1 MVYFAEFL
9 GTFLLVFVGTGAI
22 VLSSFKELPLANITI
37 SLAFGLAVTIVILL
51 FGKISGA
58 HINPAVTLSFWIKK
72 HLYSKKALFYIASQL
87 AGAFTA
93 SLLLKYFFPLS
104 KTLGETL
111 PKIKISSAFFIEV
124 IITFFLVLIILVV
137 SSSKMPIV
145 AISFIV
151 GGDIMLSSILAG
163 PLTGASMNPARSFGP
178 ALLSGNLSSLWLY
191 ITAPLI
197 GAIFASITFGFV
209 KKRFIL

>member
-9 GTFLLVFVGTGAI
+9 GTFLLVFVGTGTI
-22 VLSSFKELPLANITI
+22 ILNSFKELPLSNLTI
-37 SLAFGLAVTIVILL
+37 SFAFGLAVTIAVFL

-58 HINPAVTLSFWIKK
+58 HINPAVSLGFWIKK
-72 HLYSKKALFYIASQL
+72 RLYGKKALFYIASQL

-111 PKIKISSAFFIEV
+111 PKINLTSAFFVEL
-124 IITFFLVLIILVV
+124 IITFFLVLVVLVV
-137 SSSKMPIV
+137 SSSKLSIV
-145 AISFIV
+145 AIACSI
-151 GGDIMLSSILAG
+151 GGDVMLFSFLAG

-178 ALLSGNLSSLWLY
+178 ALISSNLSLLWLY
-191 ITAPLI
+191 ITAPLL
-197 GAIFASITFGFV
+197 GAVLASLAFGFIN
-209 KKRFIL
+209 KRSIL